1 MAKPITISVPD
12 DLSEELKKFPEIKV
26 SAVCQAALKN
36 HLEDLK
42 VQIFADEDLLG
53 YAEKRFLK
61 ELEKEQDEYREEC
74 RDAGENWA
82 ACHAGLE
89 ELKKIFEEDDPV
101 FANGST
107 DRMFFVQSAF
117 VGHHTLPSHI
127 YDRDANGDGS
137 NELLFA
143 FMDGAESM
151 WERIKERLEEK
162 GYEI

>member
-1 MAKPITISVPD
+1 MEIEMAKPITISVPD

-26 SAVCQAALKN
+26 SATCQEALQKG
-36 HLEDLK
+36 LDDLK
-42 VQIFADEDLLG
+42 ACKLDDEDLLG

-61 ELEKEQDEYREEC
+61 ELEKEEDEYRQEC

-89 ELKKIFEEDDPV
+89 ELKKIFEEDD
-101 FANGST
+101 T

-127 YDRDANGDGS
+127 YDRDADGDGS
-137 NELLFA
+137 NELLFE
-143 FMDGAESM
+143 FKDGAESM

-162 GYEI
+162 GYEL